1 MKFHDELN
9 PVLWDK
15 ENDNQMRPEVIA
27 KLQEIAEA
35 FIEYLEIPQDAVLDK
50 VVTGSSASYN
60 YNEFSDLDL
69 HIIVDY
75 DKVHK
80 DCPLV
85 QGYLGALKN
94 TFNKEHDITIHDVP
108 VELYAEAKDQ
118 GTVHNG
124 LYSVQEE
131 EWIDRPKKIAP
142 TDNDAA
148 VEAKFNEIK
157 ELVDKCD
164 DSEEAT
170 ELLEKIYTMRKA
182 GLAEAGEFCT
192 ENLAF
197 KKLRNEGCMDKLRQI
212 KKEQID
218 KQLSLESYNESN
230 TNLKEQIK
238 QLFPWI
244 YSTTVYNIGEV
255 FDDRGIINLNFEI
268 EGGRS
273 DNEIFIWVFQDNLE
287 IWYTNGGMGG
297 RSHVGSIK
305 IDDIT
310 KDNFI
315 ASVMD
320 LLKLAKSTIEEFY
333 KKEEKRQKEEYSK
346 TRTYDIEDDEKELY
360 AFISKTLKS
369 IKKQLNK
376 EFSIHQT
383 DNTIYINYDKKPE
396 NTVFVE
402 PVKDST
408 QILKIGLL
416 DDNNDEID
424 YRELDLED
432 FGKTDINNIINTI
445 KELFMNK
452 NESIKE
458 SKGYNENVDD
468 IVVDNYLKMLL
479 DNGHVVDTPDSQYV
493 VQVFTNKKLQK
504 LVEFDDI
511 RKAAETF
518 IEFTD
523 IYTKDEDVVLFKQM
537 RDNGK
542 DIKTID
548 STWLN
553 VSNKNESIHKLNRTI
568 NKAIGEDT
576 LGEKNYI
583 IPCDTIEEAVN
594 VIKVIW
600 GQHFVDISNKYH
612 PNKELIGGI
621 YRMEKTTGDS
631 EGSAYLL
638 GYFDAQNKRL
648 HVYTKVRHGEHMSGR
663 PKNYDYLRNT
673 LKPNY
678 KELNNFT
685 QKFKEAIGE
694 DMEKEPVYHYSVE
707 DIDKQGND
715 FDNAEEAYEQAQKD
729 LTALGYEV
737 KELNDDGEFEIV
749 STSTGVAYTG
759 VIYPSNP
766 ELDESLEWEICR
778 DMEAGYFYICNDEEI
793 YCDPDGEPYHFDTRE
808 AAEEFLHSL
817 NEDAAT
823 LEKKMDVAQD
833 TLNDLLK
840 SITDVRED
848 FDLDKAY
855 NLINEALKED

>member
-75 DKVHK
+75 DKVHE

-131 EWIDRPKKIAP
+131 EWIDRPKKIEP

-148 VEAKFNEIK
+148 VEAKYYEIK
-157 ELVDKCD
+157 DMVDKCN
-164 DSEEAT
+164 DSETAT
-170 ELLEKIYTMRKA
+170 ELLDKIYTMRKA

-218 KQLSLESYNESN
+218 KQLSLESYNEDSRYRNFINLKDDDKATIDYYVNLYKNYILNYPGLEPYKQKVSVTSGGTTIPITDSTWNYSSCLEIRFKVALEPFQSITYCIMGIKSN
-230 TNLKEQIK
+230 RCETYMDVYVDDDIRANLRKLGLRTTYSNHNTKREKHLIEETNLHS
-238 QLFPWI
+238 L
-244 YSTTVYNIGEV
+244 
-255 FDDRGIINLNFEI
+255 
-268 EGGRS
+268 
-273 DNEIFIWVFQDNLE
+273 
-287 IWYTNGGMGG
+287 
-297 RSHVGSIK
+297 
-305 IDDIT
+305 
-310 KDNFI
+310 
-315 ASVMD
+315 
-320 LLKLAKSTIEEFY
+320 
-333 KKEEKRQKEEYSK
+333 
-346 TRTYDIEDDEKELY
+346 
-360 AFISKTLKS
+360 
-369 IKKQLNK
+369 
-376 EFSIHQT
+376 
-383 DNTIYINYDKKPE
+383 
-396 NTVFVE
+396 
-402 PVKDST
+402 DSS
-408 QILKIGLL
+408 
-416 DDNNDEID
+416 
-424 YRELDLED
+424 LDLFIFSLEQLSMML
-432 FGKTDINNIINTI
+432 K
-445 KELFMNK
+445 NK

-458 SKGYNENVDD
+458 SEDELTLED
-468 IVVDNYLKMLL
+468 
-479 DNGHVVDTPDSQYV
+479 
-493 VQVFTNKKLQK
+493 KLINI
-504 LVEFDDI
+504 L
-511 RKAAETF
+511 
-518 IEFTD
+518 
-523 IYTKDEDVVLFKQM
+523 TKDGWNHLNGRGGEFLEK
-537 RDNGK
+537 DN
-542 DIKTID
+542 ITID
-548 STWLN
+548 LYVDSVIFNEFEDDEEELPLETEEDLQTIIQTAN
-553 VSNKNESIHKLNRTI
+553 ELSNKNESIHKLNRTI
-568 NKAIGEDT
+568 NKAIGE
-576 LGEKNYI
+576 G
-583 IPCDTIEEAVN
+583 
-594 VIKVIW
+594 
-600 GQHFVDISNKYH
+600 
-612 PNKELIGGI
+612 
-621 YRMEKTTGDS
+621 
-631 EGSAYLL
+631 
-638 GYFDAQNKRL
+638 
-648 HVYTKVRHGEHMSGR
+648 
-663 PKNYDYLRNT
+663 
-673 LKPNY
+673 
-678 KELNNFT
+678 
-685 QKFKEAIGE
+685 
-694 DMEKEPVYHYSVE
+694 MEKEPVYHYSVE

-749 STSTGVAYTG
+749 STSTGVAHTG